1 MTPLGVQE
9 DLLRRVRSEF
19 QEMPGLRLT
28 PAQARRL
35 LGIDSQTCDE
45 VLNHLERSN
54 FLTRMRDGQFAWLGS
69 GSPRYSEH

>member
-1 MTPLGVQE
+1 MAPPGAQE

-45 VLNHLERSN
+45 VLRLLERTQ
-54 FLTRMRDGQFAWLGS
+54 FLTRMRDGQFAWLGA
-69 GSPRYSEH
+69 GSPRWSAQ